1 MTEDEIM
8 AAIIQRYLKEEDNK
22 DVTIED
28 IQAHPRW
35 ERVILYW
42 LAMEKYE
49 GKKLMRWT
57 VEEIKSIYGD

>member
-1 MTEDEIM
+1 MTFTEEMNIL
-8 AAIIQRYLKEEDNK
+8 IQRYIKEVDNK
-22 DVTIED
+22 DITLDE
-28 IQAHPRW
+28 IQSHPMW

-49 GKKLMRWT
+49 GKKLTRWT